1 MFVKKA
7 KCSIW
12 ITAHI
17 LNAIHDEPL
26 RVVHIAEKVGA
37 HPETVRRQIKR
48 MKADGLVHVAAYEIS
63 DLRTNQ
69 PTMVFGFG
77 PGRDA
82 ARITSRELK
91 KANAPKFQA
100 FRDPF
105 TEAFFGAAA

>member
-1 MFVKKA
+1 MMVKRS
-7 KCSIW
+7 KCSVW
-12 ITAHI
+12 ISAHI
-17 LNAIHDEPL
+17 MNAIHDEPMN
-26 RVVHIAEKVGA
+26 VVEIAKIVGA

-48 MKADGLVHVAAYEIS
+48 MKADGLVHIAAYEIS
-63 DLRTNQ
+63 ELHTNQ

-82 ARITSRELK
+82 HRVTMREMQ
-91 KANAPKFQA
+91 KASAPKFKA